1 MKLVV
6 IATIIFLAAFSA
18 KAGVFVE
25 DFENGNLDA
34 WQELILS
41 QDFLFL
47 DVADP
52 PPGSWEIVKGE
63 LHAVSPDDSTRLL
76 TVGDE
81 TWRDYTVEFDV
92 KPLDKPG
99 PSNIVIAARI
109 KGGWVVWCLIGDLPQ
124 FRENASEALFAA
136 GNFHDQNTIFY
147 THAKLHRS
155 LKLNKWSKLKLA
167 VEEDT
172 LNFWINGKQVIG
184 PARLPNRETF
194 ERFEAV
200 KHAHPPKPGNIK
212 IIQPLELNG
221 FQDFLTGAAGLG
233 LSNQT
238 ARFDNVV
245 ITGDSIPNSGGLSV
259 TPRAKLATMW
269 GSLKRF

>member
-1 MKLVV
+1 MKFVGIGSL
-6 IATIIFLAAFSA
+6 IFLFTFSVS
-18 KAGVFVE
+18 AGVFRE
-25 DFENGNLDA
+25 NFDNGNLDA
-34 WQELILS
+34 WQELILT

-47 DVADP
+47 DVDDP

-63 LHAVSPDDSTRLL
+63 LHAVSPDESTRLL
-76 TVGDE
+76 TIGDE
-81 TWRDYTVEFDV
+81 TWRDYTIEFDV
-92 KPLDKPG
+92 KPLEKSG

-109 KGGWVVWCLIGDLPQ
+109 KGSWVVWCLIGDLPQ

-136 GNFHDQNTIFY
+136 GNFHDRNTIFY

-155 LKLNKWSKLKLA
+155 LKLNQWSQLKLA
-167 VEEDT
+167 VEENT
-172 LNFWINGKQVIG
+172 LNFWINDKLVIG
-184 PARLPNRETF
+184 PVGLPSRKTF

-200 KHAHPPKPGNIK
+200 KNAHPPKPGNIK
-212 IIQPLELNG
+212 IVHPLQLDG

-245 ITGDSIPNSGGLSV
+245 ITGDSIPDSGGLSV
-259 TPRAKLATMW
+259 DPKAKLATTW